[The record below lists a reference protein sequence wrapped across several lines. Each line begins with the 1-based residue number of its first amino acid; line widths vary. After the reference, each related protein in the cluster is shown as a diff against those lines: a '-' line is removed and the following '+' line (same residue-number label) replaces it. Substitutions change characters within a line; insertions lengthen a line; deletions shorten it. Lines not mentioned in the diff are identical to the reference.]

1 MLQVGFFSRRT
12 TEQLGVEGAV
22 DQLQALMEQLGLDAG
37 STLAVEIRDGALVMR
52 PSGPTLEEMLATCTP
67 EKMVLT
73 EEDRQWLD
81 NDPVGNEE
89 I

>member
-1 MLQVGFFSRRT
+1 
-12 TEQLGVEGAV
+12 
-22 DQLQALMEQLGLDAG
+22 
-37 STLAVEIRDGALVMR
+37 MR

>member
-1 MLQVGFFSRRT
+1 MEVQIRKWGNSS
-12 TEQLGVEGAV
+12 AV
-22 DQLQALMEQLGLDAG
+22 RLPKALMEQLGLDAG

-52 PSGPTLEEMLATCTP
+52 PSGPTLDEMLATCTP
-67 EKMVLT
+67 EKMALT

-81 NDPVGNEE
+81 SDPVGNEE